1 MSHSDDI
8 GQPAVDLFRR
18 GETYHAL
25 VDLPGVPASQ
35 VTVRLSNHDVLVEAE
50 SQILVTP
57 TDQILVAERSTAG
70 RKRRFRLP
78 SDADPSTVVADCSDG
93 LLHLAASIVEQPP
106 AAAGGERHVEIQ
118 TGGLQLAPAEV
129 RQDDQ
134 SPRAPDPEPP
144 RRGNSHLDERL

>member
-35 VTVRLSNHDVLVEAE
+35 VTVRLRNCDVLVEAE
-50 SQILVTP
+50 GQVLVAP
-57 TDQILVAERSTAG
+57 TDEILVAERPTGG

-106 AAAGGERHVEIQ
+106 AAVGGERQVDIQ
-118 TGGLQLAPAEV
+118 TGGLQLAPAEDM
-129 RQDDQ
+129 QDDQ
-134 SPRAPDPEPP
+134 PPDAEPRAPSS
-144 RRGNSHLDERL
+144 RERE